1 MEERI
6 KKIEELLNSEDDMRM
21 DNWIWILSI
30 LMLGLYDNDKPIIN
44 IYIGDE

>member
-30 LMLGLYDNDKPIIN
+30 LMLNLYDNEKPIIN